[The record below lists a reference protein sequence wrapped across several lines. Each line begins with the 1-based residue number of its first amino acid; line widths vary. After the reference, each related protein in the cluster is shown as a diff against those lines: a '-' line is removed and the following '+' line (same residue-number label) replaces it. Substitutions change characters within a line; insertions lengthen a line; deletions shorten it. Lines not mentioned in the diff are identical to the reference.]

1 MDRNIEYNIEGY
13 VPGLQFTEYVFDIVH
28 FIKQVVFHHKPI
40 VMGIEHLNFTI
51 IQGFFYD
58 EIKKFITL

>member
-40 VMGIEHLNFTI
+40 VMGIEHLKFTI
-51 IQGFFYD
+51 IQGFF
-58 EIKKFITL
+58 L

>member
-13 VPGLQFTEYVFDIVH
+13 VPGLQFTEYVFDIVRCVSSQTH
-28 FIKQVVFHHKPI
+28 SYGHWTFEIY
-40 VMGIEHLNFTI
+40 NYT
-51 IQGFFYD
+51 GFFYD